1 MNAIR
6 STFDWAGDLYS
17 SWFADWLHVHF
28 IIRTVIILLILWLI
42 IFLAAQL
49 FQYAVGPVL
58 LMFYYHIFF
67 RAYNFLFVETPHEW
81 IYIRYHSQDKPNFA
95 ATYLRLCD
103 KVRKNRAIL
112 AHTRYSGMIKKSK
125 KFAINLMLISLVAS
139 TLWVSA
145 FGLHHEYAAPALAI
159 VDNREQ
165 AHPGTDNETHLPE
178 PDPNENE
185 SNNEQT
191 PIPPEYPYETHDVH
205 QVPERYTPYAPGTIN
220 PAAWPP
226 GANITLF
233 LTEEASLGARLRD
246 GPGIS
251 GNRVIEII
259 WDNATLTYLHFF
271 VQDEYV
277 SGLYWLRVRSPEGTV
292 GYISSQLVSEG

>member
-1 MNAIR
+1 MNVIR

-49 FQYAVGPVL
+49 FQYVVGPVL

-112 AHTRYSGMIKKSK
+112 AHTRYSGMIRKAK
-125 KFAINLMLISLVAS
+125 KFAMNLMVICFVAS

-159 VDNREQ
+159 VDNRE
-165 AHPGTDNETHLPE
+165 HTE
-178 PDPNENE
+178 PDPVETTPGDVENDNE
-185 SNNEQT
+185 SD
-191 PIPPEYPYETHDVH
+191 PEYPPDDIYEIPD
-205 QVPERYTPYAPGTIN
+205 RYYAAGTVNPG
-220 PAAWPP
+220 AWPP
-226 GANITLF
+226 GASINLF
-233 LTEEASLGARLRD
+233 LTEYGSQGARLRD

-251 GNRVIEII
+251 GSTVIEIL
-259 WDNATLTYLHFF
+259 WDDAVLTYLHAY
-271 VQDEYV
+271 VPDENV
-277 SGLYWLRVRSPEGTV
+277 RGLYWLRVRSPQGTV
-292 GYISSQLVSEG
+292 GYISSQLVSEDRNFNA